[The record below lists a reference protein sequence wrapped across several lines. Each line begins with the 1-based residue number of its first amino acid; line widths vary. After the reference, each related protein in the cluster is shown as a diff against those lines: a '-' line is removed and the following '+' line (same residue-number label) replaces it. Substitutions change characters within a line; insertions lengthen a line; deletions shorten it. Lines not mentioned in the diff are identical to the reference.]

1 MDEKLQQ
8 RIDDAIREEISI
20 VPYNE
25 EWPKLF
31 QQEASFLRSQLPSSV
46 VGRIEHFGSTAVA
59 GLAAK
64 PIVDLLIEVSS
75 LERTK
80 EEVVPLMQS
89 LGYDY
94 FWRLDCTP
102 PYAWFI
108 KRDAQGT
115 RTHHLHMV
123 EADSVLWERLLFR
136 DYLREF
142 PEEAKLY
149 QDLKLALAAKYPSDR
164 VAYTKGKTE
173 FIEALTEKAKRY
185 SAGGTAA
192 DERG

>member
-1 MDEKLQQ
+1 LNLAESMDEKLKQ
-8 RIDDAIREEISI
+8 RIDNAIREEISI
-20 VPYNE
+20 VPYRD
-25 EWPKLF
+25 EWPSLF
-31 QQEASFLRSQLPSSV
+31 QQEASFLRSHLPSSI

-64 PIVDLLIEVSS
+64 PIVDLLVEVSS
-75 LERTK
+75 LKRTK
-80 EEVVPLMQS
+80 EEIVPLLQS

-108 KRDAQGT
+108 KRDERGI

-123 EADSVLWERLLFR
+123 EAASVLWERLCFR

-142 PEEAKLY
+142 PAEAKQY
-149 QDLKLALAAKYPSDR
+149 QDLKLALAEKYPRDR
-164 VAYTKGKTE
+164 VAYTNGKTK
-173 FIEALTEKAKRY
+173 FIEAVTEKAKDY
-185 SAGGTAA
+185 YGGK
-192 DERG
+192 